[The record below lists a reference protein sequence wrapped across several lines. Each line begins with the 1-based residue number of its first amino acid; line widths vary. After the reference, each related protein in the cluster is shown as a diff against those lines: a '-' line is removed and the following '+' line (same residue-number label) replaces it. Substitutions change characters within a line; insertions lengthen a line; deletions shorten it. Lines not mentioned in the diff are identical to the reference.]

1 MKVNHLYVCKVMVL
15 VYFHVLLVY
24 IVYVRQSTYLHC
36 SLTTPSLITTTGA
49 HDDTNIYREKYFD
62 LETSAVLNYLPQI
75 F

>member
-36 SLTTPSLITTTGA
+36 SLTNPSLIYDHWG
-49 HDDTNIYREKYFD
+49 
-62 LETSAVLNYLPQI
+62 S
-75 F
+75 